1 MSLVELKVPDI
12 GDFSDVDVIEVNI
25 KPGDVIEKE
34 QGVITLETDK
44 ATMEVPADAAGT
56 IKEVKV
62 KQGDKVSQGSVIAMI
77 ETAGAGASQGEA
89 PKETP
94 KEASAAK
101 PAAPAASSGAAQ
113 DVKVPDIG
121 DFKDIP
127 VIEVHVK
134 PGDTVEKEQSLVTLE
149 SDKATMDV
157 PSPAAGTVRELKIKV
172 GDNVSE
178 GTLILTLDAQGG
190 GTTYVPT
197 APAAAQPQPAE
208 KASAAPAPQAGS
220 YSGSADVECDML
232 VLGAGPGG
240 YSAAFRSADLG
251 MNTVLVERY
260 STLGGVC
267 LNVGCIPSKALLHT
281 ALVIDEAAELAAHG
295 ISFGE
300 PKIDLDKLRGFKE
313 GVVKKLT
320 GGLAGMAKARKVQVV
335 TGVGTFVDPHH
346 MEVQGEGGKKVVR
359 FKKAIIAAGSQSVK
373 LPFFPDDPR
382 VVDSTGALEL
392 RQLPERMLVVGGGI
406 IGLEMATVYS
416 TLGAQIDVVEMLDG
430 LMVGADRDLVKVW
443 EKFNAKRF
451 ANVMLKTKTTKA
463 EAKDDGI
470 YVTFEGEKAPA
481 EPQRYDLVLL
491 AVGRSPNGGKIG
503 ADKAG
508 VAVTD
513 RGFINVDK
521 QMRTNVE
528 HIFAIGDL
536 VGQPMLAHK
545 AVHEGHVAAEAAHGE
560 KAYFD
565 ALQIPSVAYT
575 DPEVAWAGKTEE
587 QCKAEGVK
595 YGKAVFPWAASGR
608 AIANGRDEGFT
619 KLIFD
624 EETHRVIGG
633 GIVGLN
639 AGDLISEVCLAIEMG
654 ADATDIGK
662 TIHPHPTLG
671 ESVGMAA
678 ELYEGV
684 CTDLPPQRKK

>member
-1 MSLVELKVPDI
+1 MSLIEVKVPDI
-12 GDFSDVDVIEVNI
+12 GDFNGVDVIEVNI

-34 QGVITLETDK
+34 QTLLTLESDK
-44 ATMEVPADAAGT
+44 ASMEVPSDIAGT
-56 IKEVKV
+56 VKEIKV
-62 KQGDKVSQGSVIAMI
+62 KAGDKVSQGTVIALV
-77 ETAGAGASQGEA
+77 EASTGAAAPAPAKAPEA
-89 PKETP
+89 PK
-94 KEASAAK
+94 
-101 PAAPAASSGAAQ
+101 PAAAA
-113 DVKVPDIG
+113 P
-121 DFKDIP
+121 
-127 VIEVHVK
+127 
-134 PGDTVEKEQSLVTLE
+134 
-149 SDKATMDV
+149 
-157 PSPAAGTVRELKIKV
+157 
-172 GDNVSE
+172 
-178 GTLILTLDAQGG
+178 
-190 GTTYVPT
+190 
-197 APAAAQPQPAE
+197 APAAAAP
-208 KASAAPAPQAGS
+208 APAPQAGS
-220 YSGSADVECDML
+220 YGGSADIECDML

-240 YSAAFRSADLG
+240 YSAAFRAADLG
-251 MNTVLVERY
+251 MKTVLVERY

-281 ALVIDEAAELAAHG
+281 ALVVEEAAALASHG
-295 ISFGE
+295 ITFGK
-300 PKIDLDKLRGFKE
+300 PQVDLDKLRDFKG

-320 GGLAGMAKARKVQVV
+320 TGLAGMAKARKVEVV
-335 TGVGTFVDPHH
+335 TGIGAFVDPFH
-346 MEVQGEGGKKVVR
+346 MEVQGDNGKKVVK
-359 FKKAIIAAGSQSVK
+359 FKQAIIAAGSQAVK
-373 LPFFPDDPR
+373 LPFMPEDPR

-392 RQLPERMLVVGGGI
+392 RQLPKRMLVIGGGI

-416 TLGAQIDVVEMLDG
+416 TLGAEIDVVEMMDG
-430 LMVGADRDLVKVW
+430 LMMGADRDLVKVW

-451 ANVMLKTKTTKA
+451 GNVMLKTKTVGA
-463 EAKDDGI
+463 QAKEDGI
-470 YVTFEGEKAPA
+470 YVKFEGEKAPA
-481 EPQRYDLVLL
+481 EAQRYDLVLV
-491 AVGRSPNGGKIG
+491 AVGRSPNGKKIG

-508 VAVTD
+508 VAVTE
-513 RGFINVDK
+513 RGFIDVDK
-521 QMRTNVE
+521 QMRTNVP
-528 HIFAIGDL
+528 HIFAIGDI

-575 DPEVAWAGKTEE
+575 DPEVAWAGKTED
-587 QCKAEGVK
+587 QCKAEGIK

-639 AGDLISEVCLAIEMG
+639 AGDLISEVCLAVEMG
-654 ADATDIGK
+654 ADAEDIGK

-684 CTDLPPQRKK
+684 CTDLPPPRRA